1 MGDICFQKGIAYNTL
16 CTVPKVGSGP
26 ISHKGKYN
34 ESPSYLFELNFGF
47 GDKNSEITKTLT
59 FVKYKF

>member
-26 ISHKGKYN
+26 ISYKGKYN
-34 ESPSYLFELNFGF
+34 ESSLYLFELNFGF
-47 GDKNSEITKTLT
+47 GGKNLGVTKTFT
-59 FVKYKF
+59 FVKV

>member
-26 ISHKGKYN
+26 ISYKGKYN

-47 GDKNSEITKTLT
+47 GGKNLGITKTLA
-59 FVKYKF
+59 FVKV